1 MTSESR
7 PKQRTVVIVQAR
19 MGSTR
24 LPGKVLKE
32 LSGRPMLT
40 HLLQRLG
47 ECRNVDDVWV
57 ATTWAPDDD
66 AIVTTAAEAGAGVW
80 RGPEEDTLSR
90 YLGAAEAAG
99 ADVVVRVTGDCP
111 LIEPGVIDAAVALRR
126 DEHVDYVSAGS
137 SSKLPR
143 GLDCEVFT
151 RTALATAATV
161 DMDPASREHV
171 TLAIFHRPELFD
183 TLLWPAPA
191 ELQRPHWRLC
201 VDEPADFELVEKI
214 YERLWNPDEIIRF
227 EQVAALLEAE
237 PELAAINAEVKQ
249 RAYPGQERPGPRLH
263 SALSSGQG

>member
-126 DEHVDYVSAGS
+126 EEHVDYVSAGS

-161 DMDPASREHV
+161 DLDPASASTSPWPSSTGRSCS
-171 TLAIFHRPELFD
+171 TRCCGPPRPSS
-183 TLLWPAPA
+183 
-191 ELQRPHWRLC
+191 
-201 VDEPADFELVEKI
+201 
-214 YERLWNPDEIIRF
+214 
-227 EQVAALLEAE
+227 
-237 PELAAINAEVKQ
+237 
-249 RAYPGQERPGPRLH
+249 
-263 SALSSGQG
+263 SARTGGSASTSPPTSSWSRRSTSGSGTRTRSSGSSRSRRCWRRSPS